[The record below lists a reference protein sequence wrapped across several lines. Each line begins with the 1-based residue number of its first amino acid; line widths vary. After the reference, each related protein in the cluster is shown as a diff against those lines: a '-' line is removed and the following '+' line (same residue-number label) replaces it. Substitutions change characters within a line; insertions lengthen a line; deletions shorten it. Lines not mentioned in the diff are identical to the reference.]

1 MRKTK
6 LRTVSCLLMAV
17 LCMTVFSVT
26 AFASNGGYYAS
37 NENGKDTPPDAI
49 DSITIS
55 TKDVELNNNG
65 SNATTEIDGEVI
77 DLDSFFNDL
86 FDIFGGTDALT
97 PVGNLTLIDDI
108 LQDENTASVESVENE
123 QKSKQFIT
131 VQSKNGNYFYIII
144 DRSGDTENVY
154 FLNLVDEADLLA
166 LMEDGETETTPAVCS
181 CADKCVVGA
190 INTACEICAVN
201 MTECVGKVAEPVE
214 PDEPEEPTDEPTEE
228 PEKKNNTGIIVV
240 VLILAVGGGAAFYFF
255 KVKNGGKGKSGGN
268 TNLDD
273 YDYGSDD
280 DEYAEF
286 DTYDEPEDDEIP
298 SDDGT
303 EDDEV

>member
-6 LRTVSCLLMAV
+6 LRTFSCLLMAV

-26 AFASNGGYYAS
+26 AFASDGSYYAS
-37 NENGKDTPPDAI
+37 NESGKDTPPDAI

-55 TKDVELNNNG
+55 TEDVELKGNG

-77 DLDSFFNDL
+77 DLDSFFDNL

-108 LQDENTASVESVENE
+108 LQNENTESVESVENE

-166 LMEDGETETTPAVCS
+166 LMEDGETETAPASCS
-181 CADKCVVGA
+181 CADKCAVGA

-201 MTECVGKVAEPVE
+201 MSECVGKETEPAE
-214 PDEPEEPTDEPTEE
+214 PDEPKEPAEEPTEG
-228 PEKKNNTGIIVV
+228 PEKKNNSGIIIII
-240 VLILAVGGGAAFYFF
+240 LILAGGGAAFYFF
-255 KVKNGGKGKSGGN
+255 KVKNGGKGKSGGS

-273 YDYGSDD
+273 YDYGTDDD
-280 DEYAEF
+280 DEYAFEP
-286 DTYDEPEDDEIP
+286 YDEAEDEP
-298 SDDGT
+298 LADDT
-303 EDDEV
+303 EDEEV

>member
-6 LRTVSCLLMAV
+6 LRTFSCLLMAV
-17 LCMTVFSVT
+17 LCMAVFSVT
-26 AFASNGGYYAS
+26 AFAADGGYYAS
-37 NENGKDTPPDAI
+37 DESGKNTPPDAI

-55 TKDVELNNNG
+55 TEDVELKENG
-65 SNATTEIDGEVI
+65 SNATTEIDGEEV
-77 DLDSFFNDL
+77 DLDSFFDNL

-108 LQDENTASVESVENE
+108 LQNENTESIESVENE

-166 LMEDGETETTPAVCS
+166 LMEDGETEKAPATCS
-181 CADKCVVGA
+181 CTDKCAAGA
-190 INTACEICAVN
+190 VNTACEICAVN
-201 MTECVGKVAEPVE
+201 MTECIGKETKPVE
-214 PDEPEEPTDEPTEE
+214 PDEPKEPTDEPKEE
-228 PEKKNNTGIIVV
+228 PEKKNNSGIIIVI
-240 VLILAVGGGAAFYFF
+240 LILAVGGGAAFYFF
-255 KVKNGGKGKSGGN
+255 KVKNGGKGKSTGN

-273 YDYGSDD
+273 YDYGADD
-280 DEYAEF
+280 DEYEF
-286 DTYDEPEDDEIP
+286 ETYEEPEDEP
-298 SDDGT
+298 LDGDT
-303 EDDEV
+303 EDDEG